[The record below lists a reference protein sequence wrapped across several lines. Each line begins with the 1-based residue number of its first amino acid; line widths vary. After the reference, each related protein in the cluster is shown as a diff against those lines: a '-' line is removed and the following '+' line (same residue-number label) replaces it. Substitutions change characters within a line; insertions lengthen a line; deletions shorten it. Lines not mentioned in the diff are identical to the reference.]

1 MNTFTKKMM
10 PLLMAIIA
18 TFCFNFASV
27 AQNMVTNPGFENWT
41 DGKPDGWFGERTNLP
56 AANVVQYTADVHGGS
71 SACQLIR
78 NASDGNGRLT
88 SKAVSV
94 VNGQEY
100 TIKFWVRGHGD
111 CRAGLWDGQGT
122 NGDNYIYDPQ
132 VINVNS
138 DTWAQQTFSVTAPV
152 TAGNAEFIIL
162 VRNTEADKDHLQ
174 IDDVEVTGGGD
185 ITLKANFKADKTTA
199 ETGATI
205 YFTDLSTGNPLAW
218 DWTVEGPETFTSD
231 KQNPSFTFTKAGSY
245 DVKLVVSDES
255 TSDEEIKAD
264 YIVIEAPGDY
274 IFFQNWNDMNRKGW
288 SEVSKKGDGQKWTIL
303 DKYGIGDSPCIR
315 MSGHDGSNSIENE
328 DWLLSPEFAL
338 ESDNNAILTFY
349 SARSW
354 HAGPALEVY
363 FSGNYTGDVATTDW
377 TKLNCTLSPGN
388 NNYEWISSGN
398 ISLSAYSGLKC
409 CVAFKY
415 TSTNN
420 ESCIWEL
427 DDIGLKS
434 QNVSISNVDQQT
446 TKIYPNPSST
456 GIFTITTDGN
466 ATIKALTMDGR
477 LIKEQPMNK
486 ETTLDLS
493 DCPKGTYLLQI
504 THKNGTVTTR
514 KVVKQ

>member
-18 TFCFNFASV
+18 TFCFDFTSV
-27 AQNMVTNPGFENWT
+27 AQNMVTNPGFEDWT

-56 AANVVQYTADVHGGS
+56 AANVVQYTANVHGGS

-78 NASDGNGRLT
+78 NAADGNGRLT
-88 SKAVSV
+88 SKAVNV

-122 NGDNYIYDPQ
+122 GGDNYIYDPQ

-138 DTWAQQTFSVTAPV
+138 DTWTQQTFSVTAPATV
-152 TAGNAEFIIL
+152 SNAEFIIL

-174 IDDVEVTGGGD
+174 FDDVEVTGGGD
-185 ITLKANFKADKTTA
+185 IPLKANFKADRTTA
-199 ETGATI
+199 EIGATI

-245 DVKLVVSDES
+245 DVKLVVSDAT

-264 YIVIEAPGDY
+264 YIVIGDF
-274 IFFQNWNDMNRKGW
+274 IMFQDFNSGDFGDW
-288 SEVSKKGDGQKWTIL
+288 EPVSITGDQKWIISSNGGP
-303 DKYGIGDSPCIR
+303 DGSPCAQ
-315 MSGHDGSNSIENE
+315 MNGYSGGNNANE
-328 DWLLSPEFAL
+328 DWLISPSFSA
-338 ESDNNAILTFY
+338 SAFVLTFDNAKNFNGDDLKLFVSEDY
-349 SARSW
+349 NGNIGNATWTQLNFTLST
-354 HAGPALEVY
+354 
-363 FSGNYTGDVATTDW
+363 GNYNWVNSGEVKHT
-377 TKLNCTLSPGN
+377 PQGN
-388 NNYEWISSGN
+388 TN
-398 ISLSAYSGLKC
+398 LH
-409 CVAFKY
+409 VAFKY
-415 TSTNN
+415 TSTTADGALWRVDNIIIRN
-420 ESCIWEL
+420 
-427 DDIGLKS
+427 GGN
-434 QNVSISNVDQQT
+434 QNIAETSAGEA
-446 TKIYPNPSST
+446 KIYPNPSST

-466 ATIKALTMDGR
+466 ATIKALTIDGR

-493 DCPKGTYLLQI
+493 TFPKGTYLLQI
-504 THKNGTVTTR
+504 THENGVVTTR